1 MVFQEGPG
9 GTDDEPAPVARKQYV
24 ALVHVPPV
32 KHVGDV
38 GVAHGVRVHAEAAR
52 LMVDRALET

>member
-9 GTDDEPAPVARKQYV
+9 GADDEPAAVARVQHV

-32 KHVGDV
+32 KHVSNV
-38 GVAHGVRVHAEAAR
+38 GVAHGVRVYAEATR
-52 LMVDRALET
+52 LMVHRALET